1 MLYGFAR
8 VLLRAF
14 FKAAFRFEA
23 RGVSN
28 IPAEGAAVLCSNHLS
43 VLDPITLGIAVPRK
57 VHYMAKEELF
67 RIPGFGSLIRAVGAF
82 PVKRGGVS
90 KEAIKTA
97 ITLLREG
104 KVMGIFPEGTRK
116 GERIEGVAM
125 GKRGAVSMA
134 ARAGATVVPVAIVG
148 DYRWFRK
155 MVTVYGAPL
164 DLSPYL
170 VKGEEDLDA
179 ATDELMSRIREM
191 IRTGQPTG

>member
-8 VLLRAF
+8 SLLRAF
-14 FKAAFRFEA
+14 FKVAFRFEA

-28 IPAEGAAVLCSNHLS
+28 IPKDGAVVLASNHKSLF
-43 VLDPITLGIAVPRK
+43 DPITLGIAVPRM

-67 RIPGFGSLIRAVGAF
+67 RIPVFGAAIRAVGAF

-90 KEAIKTA
+90 KEAIRTA
-97 ITLLREG
+97 INLLREG

-116 GERIEGVAM
+116 GERVEGVAM
-125 GKRGAVSMA
+125 GKRGAISMA
-134 ARAGATVVPVAIVG
+134 VRAGAAVVPVALVG
-148 DYRWFRK
+148 EYRWFRK
-155 MVTVYGAPL
+155 MVAIYGEPL

-179 ATDELMSRIREM
+179 ATDELMARIRELL
-191 IRTGQPTG
+191 RTGKPTN